1 MSQEALVRLA
11 RRLGV
16 SLADVESH
24 DRAQVRAALLD
35 SGRVRRYEAAEEK
48 ERDQSGEMKW
58 GGRDGDG
65 RTGGVTIFKQYV
77 FAHCRYLKF
86 FAFQAV
92 CFKK

>member
-16 SLADVESH
+16 SLAGVESH

-65 RTGGVTIFKQYV
+65 RTGGGDN
-77 FAHCRYLKF
+77 
-86 FAFQAV
+86 FQTV
-92 CFKK
+92 CFRTLPVSEIFRISGGMF